1 MNEFPEYN
9 AEFSHTGMGTMSL
22 ADFSLAG
29 KRALVVG
36 GRRNMGKGF
45 ALGLAEAG
53 ADVVVTD
60 INIED
65 GRLQAVADE
74 IEAMGRR
81 SLAVK
86 TDISKKAEVDALVA
100 KVVESLGGID
110 ILMNVAVMYHRHAVT
125 ELEEDDWEQLTNV
138 NLKGYWLTHQAVAP
152 IMQAQR
158 SGSIINLSSRGGLK
172 AHADKGMGNYAIVKA
187 GVAMMTRQYCRYL
200 GPYGIRVNALAPS
213 LVEWEQH
220 PAGDYYRENPEQAP
234 KTPPKKGPEPT
245 EQQKFE
251 AWSTGPEN
259 LPLGRVATFE
269 EMANAA
275 VFLASDAASY
285 VTGTVL
291 CVDGGYMA

>member
-1 MNEFPEYN
+1 V
-9 AEFSHTGMGTMSL
+9 SL
-22 ADFSLAG
+22 KQFSLEG
-29 KRALVVG
+29 KKALVVG
-36 GRRNMGKGF
+36 ARRNMGKGF

-60 INIED
+60 LAVED
-65 GRLQAVADE
+65 GALQSVADE
-74 IEAMGRR
+74 ISEMGRR
-81 SLAVK
+81 SAAIQA
-86 TDISKKAEVDALVA
+86 DISSKQSVSKLVDQTVS
-100 KVVESLGGID
+100 VLGGLD
-110 ILMNVAVMYHRHAVT
+110 VLVNVAVMYHRKA
-125 ELEEDDWEQLTNV
+125 LPDLDEDGWDQLTNI
-138 NLKGYWLTHQAVAP
+138 NLKGYWLMHQAVAP

-187 GVAMMTRQYCRYL
+187 GVTMMTRQYCRYL
-200 GPYGIRVNALAPS
+200 GPDNVRVNAIAPS

-220 PAGDYYRENPEQAP
+220 PAGDYYREHPEKKP
-234 KTPPKKGPEPT
+234 KSPPLKPKLSDLER
-245 EQQKFE
+245 FE

-275 VFLASDAASY
+275 VFLASDASSY
-285 VTGTVL
+285 ITGTIL

>member
-1 MNEFPEYN
+1 
-9 AEFSHTGMGTMSL
+9 MSL
-22 ADFSLAG
+22 KQFSLEG
-29 KRALVVG
+29 KKALVVG
-36 GRRNMGKGF
+36 ARRNMGKGF

-60 INIED
+60 LAVED
-65 GRLQAVADE
+65 GALQSVADE
-74 IEAMGRR
+74 ISEMGRR
-81 SLAVK
+81 SAAIQA
-86 TDISKKAEVDALVA
+86 DISSKQSVSKLVDQTVS
-100 KVVESLGGID
+100 VLGGLD
-110 ILMNVAVMYHRHAVT
+110 VLVNVAVMYHRKA
-125 ELEEDDWEQLTNV
+125 LPDLDEDGWDQLTNI
-138 NLKGYWLTHQAVAP
+138 NLKGYWLMHQAVAP

-187 GVAMMTRQYCRYL
+187 GVTMMTRQYCRYL
-200 GPYGIRVNALAPS
+200 GPDNVRVNAIAPS

-220 PAGDYYRENPEQAP
+220 PAGDYYREHPEKKP
-234 KTPPKKGPEPT
+234 KSPPLKPKLSDLER
-245 EQQKFE
+245 FE

-275 VFLASDAASY
+275 VFLASDASSY
-285 VTGTVL
+285 ITGTIL